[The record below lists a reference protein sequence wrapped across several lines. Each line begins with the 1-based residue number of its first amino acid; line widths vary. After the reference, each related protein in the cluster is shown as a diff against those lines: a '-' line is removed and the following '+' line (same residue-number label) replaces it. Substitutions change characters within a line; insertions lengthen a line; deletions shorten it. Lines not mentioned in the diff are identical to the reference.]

1 MNNNSNKNTFW
12 QRIRG
17 GTILAV
23 ILIHCY
29 AGIDFPLNT
38 LNGFSYFITR
48 NLVNFPV
55 DMFFFM
61 SGFFMKPVDDVKVFY
76 KKRLPK
82 LIIPYLFYTCAY
94 LGIRFVFGNGLT
106 FKGVILAFFM
116 GTASTPLYYIVVLTY
131 FTLLAPFLMKAVS
144 NKKLSIV
151 ILGSTPVFLLLAF
164 SIRLLGID
172 IWNYLKYTPVWLSF
186 YYLGMYIKANK
197 PTFNRKVLWAML
209 PISFV
214 TELIS
219 TYLLGKVSG
228 FNAYTQLRF
237 SGAFY
242 ALILILLA
250 YEYSKEKHSEN
261 NCKWFTIIGDDSYA
275 IYYMHC
281 ACLMVF
287 TRVIK
292 FGDSTVLPLYRLC
305 ELLFAVL
312 ICEIVIIMIRK
323 IFKDKR
329 IRLIFGV

>member
-1 MNNNSNKNTFW
+1 MNKISNKDIFW
-12 QRIRG
+12 QQIRG
-17 GTILAV
+17 FTILAV

-29 AGIDFPLNT
+29 SGADLSLNT
-38 LNGFSYFITR
+38 VNGFSYFITR

-61 SGFFMKPVDDVKVFY
+61 SGFFMKPVDDVKAFY

-82 LIIPYLFYTCAY
+82 LIVPYLFYTCAY
-94 LGIRFVFGNGLT
+94 LGLSIVFGS
-106 FKGVILAFFM
+106 GVSVKEVIFAFIA

-131 FTLLAPFLMKAVS
+131 FTLLAPFLMKAVN
-144 NKKLSIV
+144 NKKLSIAV
-151 ILGSTPVFLLLAF
+151 LCSTPTFIMVAWIIRFL
-164 SIRLLGID
+164 GTD
-172 IWNYLKYTPVWLSF
+172 IWIYLKYTPVWLSF

-197 PTFNRKVLWAML
+197 PSFNRKVLWMIL
-209 PISFV
+209 PIAFV

-219 TYLLGKVSG
+219 TYILGNVSG

-250 YEYSKEKHSEN
+250 YEYSKEQHGKN
-261 NCKWFTIIGDDSYA
+261 NSKWLTRIGDDSYA

-281 ACLMVF
+281 ASLMVF
-287 TRVIK
+287 MRVIK
-292 FGDSTVLPLYRLC
+292 FGDNTILPLYRLC

-312 ICEIVIIMIRK
+312 ICVVVIMLIRK
-323 IFKDKR
+323 IFKDER
-329 IRLIFGV
+329 IRLLFGV